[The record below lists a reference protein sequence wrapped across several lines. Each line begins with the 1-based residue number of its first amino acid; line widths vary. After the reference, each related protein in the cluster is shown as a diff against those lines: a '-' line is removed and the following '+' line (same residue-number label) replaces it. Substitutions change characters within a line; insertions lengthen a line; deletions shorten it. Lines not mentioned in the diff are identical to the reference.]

1 MPRPREFDRD
11 AALDKAMKLFWEK
24 GFAATST
31 DSLLAEMGIGRQSL
45 YNAFGDKRQL
55 YLEVLRSYQQ
65 MSVGGHLKRLNE
77 PASPLEGILGLL
89 SGLAAKDRKTRA
101 LGCFGVSSIGEF
113 GTSDPE
119 LRRLGEASGA
129 LLRARIAER
138 IREGQALGEIDPGF
152 EAEEGAAFVLMSMM
166 GLQVTA
172 RAGAG
177 VKDMRQLAAFAA
189 ARLKA

>member
-1 MPRPREFDRD
+1 MR
-11 AALDKAMKLFWEK
+11 LFWEK

-31 DSLLAEMGIGRQSL
+31 DSLLKEMDIGRQSL

-65 MSVGGHLKRLNE
+65 MSIGGHLKRLNE
-77 PASPLEGILGLL
+77 PASPLEGIFQLL
-89 SGLAAKDRKTRA
+89 SGLAVTDRKLRG

-152 EAEEGAAFVLMSMM
+152 AAEEGAAFVQTSMM

-177 VKDMRQLAAFAA
+177 LKDMQELAAFAVQ
-189 ARLKA
+189 RLKP

>member
-11 AALDKAMKLFWEK
+11 AALDRAMKLFWEK

-77 PASPLEGILGLL
+77 PASPLEGILELL
-89 SGLAAKDRKTRA
+89 SGLAAKDRKIRA

-119 LRRLGEASGA
+119 LRRLGEAAGA
-129 LLRARIAER
+129 LLRGRIAER

-177 VKDMRQLAAFAA
+177 VKDMQRLAAFAVE
-189 ARLKA
+189 RLKA